1 MNRRD
6 FIKFTGLSLLSGL
19 FLNGVNLKKANASDA
34 SDMLNNEELT
44 KNKFKK
50 SEHVVLIMQEN
61 RSFDH
66 YFGMMNETINGQP
79 ARVMELG
86 ITDGMGG
93 SVKPYDLGFNYVTPN
108 HVDPNHTWDGL
119 HTIYNNG
126 KMDGYF
132 LNGINQPVNDYR
144 VIMGYYDTKKA
155 LSPYYY
161 YATNY
166 TICQNYFH
174 SIMAPTQPNRLY
186 QIAGQSNGHITDA
199 PPHKPYEFPTIF
211 NRLEKAKISWKIYV
225 QGWPNPKKYV
235 HHWVPVIWF
244 ESFMKDKKL
253 WNKIRPAEEYFKD
266 IKSWALP
273 QFSWLVPDF
282 KHSEHPPADVKTGML
297 YTVKRIEA
305 LRKSPLFSKS
315 TIFLNWDECGGFY
328 DHVVPPAVDY
338 YGLGMRVGCII
349 ISPFVKKGYVSN
361 IRHEHASVLKYVEN
375 LWGLEPLTDRDRY
388 ASGFEDAFVTNI

>member
-1 MNRRD
+1 
-6 FIKFTGLSLLSGL
+6 
-19 FLNGVNLKKANASDA
+19 
-34 SDMLNNEELT
+34 
-44 KNKFKK
+44 
-50 SEHVVLIMQEN
+50 MQEN

-66 YFGMMNETINGQP
+66 YFGMMNDTVNGQP
-79 ARVMELG
+79 ARVRELG

-93 SVKPYDLGFNYVTPN
+93 SVKPYDLGFSYLTPN
-108 HVDPNHTWDGL
+108 HVDPNHSWEAL
-119 HTIYNNG
+119 HTVYNDG

-166 TICQNYFH
+166 TLCQNYFH

-199 PPHKPYEFPTIF
+199 PPRKPYEFPTIF

-225 QGWPNPKKYV
+225 QGWPNPHKYV

-244 ESFMKDKKL
+244 ESFKRDKNL
-253 WNKIRPAEEYFKD
+253 WNKIRPAEEYFED
-266 IKSWALP
+266 IKKGTLP
-273 QFSWLVPDF
+273 KFSWLVPDF
-282 KHSEHPPADVKTGML
+282 AHSEHPPANVKTGML

-315 TIFLNWDECGGFY
+315 AIFLNWDECGGFY
-328 DHVVPPAVDY
+328 DHVVPPVVDY

-375 LWGLEPLTDRDRY
+375 LWGIDPLTDRDKY
-388 ASGFEDAFVTNI
+388 ANGFDDAFNI

>member
-6 FIKFTGLSLLSGL
+6 FIKLAGISFLGGLVLNDFKLKNADALGMDSGD
-19 FLNGVNLKKANASDA
+19 GQS
-34 SDMLNNEELT
+34 

-50 SEHVVLIMQEN
+50 PEHIVLIMQEN

-66 YFGMMNETINGQP
+66 YFGMMDKTINGQP
-79 ARVMELG
+79 ERVLELG

-93 SVKPYDLGFNYVTPN
+93 SIKPYDLGYNYITPDR
-108 HVDPNHTWDGL
+108 VDPNHSWEGL

-126 KMDGYF
+126 RMDGYF
-132 LNGINQPVNDYR
+132 LNGINQPVDDYK

-155 LSPYYY
+155 LYPYYL
-161 YATNY
+161 YASNFTL
-166 TICQNYFH
+166 CQNYFH

-199 PPHKPYEFPTIF
+199 PPKKPYEFSTIF

-225 QGWPNPKKYV
+225 EGWPNPKKYV

-244 ESFMKDKKL
+244 ESFMKDKRL
-253 WNKIRPAEEYFKD
+253 WNKIRPADEYFGD
-266 IKSWALP
+266 IKNGTLP
-273 QFSWLVPDF
+273 KFSWLVPDF
-282 KHSEHPPADVKTGML
+282 KNSEHPPADVKTGML

-315 TIFLNWDECGGFY
+315 AIFLNWDECGGFY
-328 DHVVPPAVDY
+328 DHVVPPVVDY

-349 ISPFVKKGYVSN
+349 ISPFVKKGYISN
-361 IRHEHASVLKYVEN
+361 VMHEHASILKYAEN
-375 LWGLEPLTDRDRY
+375 LWGLDPLTDRDRY
-388 ASGFEDAFVTNI
+388 ANGFEDAFLS

>member
-6 FIKFTGLSLLSGL
+6 FIRLTGLGFLGGGLALSG
-19 FLNGVNLKKANASDA
+19 FKLKDA
-34 SDMLNNEELT
+34 EADADGLGSSQ
-44 KNKFKK
+44 NKFKK
-50 SEHVVLIMQEN
+50 PEHVVLIMQEN

-66 YFGMMNETINGQP
+66 YFGMMDETIDGQP
-79 ARVMELG
+79 KRVLELG

-93 SVKPYDLGFNYVTPN
+93 SIKPYDLGFNYVTPD
-108 HVDPNHTWDGL
+108 HVDPNHSWEGL

-132 LNGINQPVNDYR
+132 LNGINQPVDDYKVR
-144 VIMGYYDTKKA
+144 MGYYNTKKA
-155 LSPYYY
+155 LYPYYL
-161 YATNY
+161 YASNFTL
-166 TICQNYFH
+166 CQNYFH

-199 PPHKPYEFPTIF
+199 PPKKPYEFPTIF

-225 QGWPNPKKYV
+225 EGWPNPKKYV

-244 ESFMKDKKL
+244 ESFMKDKRL
-253 WNKIRPAEEYFKD
+253 WNKIRPAHEYFED
-266 IKSWALP
+266 IKKGTLP
-273 QFSWLVPDF
+273 KFSWLIPDF
-282 KHSEHPPADVKTGML
+282 KNSEHPPADVKTGML

-315 TIFLNWDECGGFY
+315 AIFLNWDECGGFY
-328 DHVVPPAVDY
+328 DHVVPPVVDY

-349 ISPFVKKGYVSN
+349 ISPFVKKGYISN
-361 IRHEHASVLKYVEN
+361 VRHEHASILKYVEN
-375 LWGLEPLTDRDRY
+375 LWGLDPLTDRDRY
-388 ASGFEDAFVTNI
+388 ANGFEDAFLS

>member
-1 MNRRD
+1 MDRRD
-6 FIKFTGLSLLSGL
+6 FVKITGLSLLSGL
-19 FLNGVNLKKANASDA
+19 FLNGFNLNKADADNASNA
-34 SDMLNNEELT
+34 ALN
-44 KNKFKK
+44 KYKK
-50 SEHVVLIMQEN
+50 PEHIVLIMQEN

-66 YFGMMNETINGQP
+66 YFGMMDNTINGQP
-79 ARVMELG
+79 ERIKELG
-86 ITDGMGG
+86 ITDGMDG
-93 SVKPYDLGFNYVTPN
+93 SVKPYDLGFSYVTPN
-108 HVDPNHTWDGL
+108 HVDPNHTWEAL

-126 KMDGYF
+126 KMDGHF

-166 TICQNYFH
+166 TLCQNYFH
-174 SIMAPTQPNRLY
+174 SIMGPTQTNRLY

-199 PPHKPYEFPTIF
+199 PPKKPYEFPTIF

-225 QGWPNPKKYV
+225 QGWPNPHKYI

-244 ESFMKDKKL
+244 ESFKRDKNL
-253 WNKIRPAEEYFKD
+253 WNKIRPAEEYFED
-266 IKSWALP
+266 IKKGTLP
-273 QFSWLVPDF
+273 KFSWLVPDF
-282 KHSEHPPADVKTGML
+282 AHSEHPPANVKTGML

-315 TIFLNWDECGGFY
+315 VIFLNWDECGGFY
-328 DHVVPPAVDY
+328 DHVVPPVVDY

-375 LWGLEPLTDRDRY
+375 LWGIDPLTDRDRY
-388 ASGFEDAFVTNI
+388 ANGFEDTFNNAFVAKS